1 MKKVF
6 LLVVFFTFC
15 NFLCSGQNTLWYF
28 GQANSSSNSPSSYGL
43 DFTTDPPTQR
53 NGESGLEFYESVSVV
68 SNTNGEVLFYSNGI
82 EIMDASH
89 VLMQGAPAA
98 LTGSQ
103 QGVTASSVQGAF
115 TLLKPG
121 STTEYYLFTA
131 AAEDGP
137 GNGLRSNRID
147 LSLPG
152 NGTVANPLGEVVSFD
167 SLLATTIGEMMTAYG
182 VCGTDTVWVIAH
194 EPASYNFIKVL
205 ITSNG
210 IQSVTPQ
217 SVSSPNQPGG
227 QDISNAT
234 KLRGSMDFNSDGT
247 KLILT
252 GQWPIGTHIFD
263 FNKSTGLISNHLAV
277 RDHNNNVYWGYGSE
291 FSPDGTKAYFCSN
304 VSQGLWQYDVIAGT
318 SAQVTSSGLHAEII
332 TGPDDVL
339 YIGKPNQSLTRSLA
353 TISNPN
359 NPLGS
364 IGYNFTAITF
374 PEIGPGFNNVV
385 SYAMPQG
392 FYCEVIEEC
401 TIDNESDKCNTDDA
415 FQLSAIPI
423 GGTFG
428 GGAYVDSAGMF
439 DPAAAGVG
447 THWVTYDNGCEK
459 PDSIQITVNECVPPC
474 LDTTLANTIPSVC
487 VDETIDL
494 SAYQV
499 TSDPGFWTVVSAPN
513 GASPPASIVG
523 QSVFDATGADF
534 STGDYTIR
542 FTLDDAP
549 LPGCPDSSERIITVN
564 PKPDITLPNTSFC
577 NGDSLELDA
586 GNPGA
591 TYQWSNGETTQT
603 QYFKTEGPHKVVV
616 TLSGCIDSS
625 EVTLT
630 VLEKPDVSIDA
641 PSASCSNNLPENLV
655 AAPVGGQWYI
665 NDIAVS
671 DPAQFNP
678 SSLGDGSHEIKY
690 EVINGNGCSD
700 IDSISHTLNVAPQI
714 TNMPSLNFLCK
725 DQPQSALSADPA
737 GGQWYVNN
745 ESSSDQ
751 FNPDSIGVFSVK
763 YVVSDGACSD
773 SDSITI
779 TVGAVPDVVIESI
792 DSICDNH
799 GEEILNAAPAEGQ
812 WYIDNNPSSNQF
824 NPAALGADTY
834 NVKYVFSNGVG
845 CSDSDSVS
853 VTIYDAPTVNLGP
866 NPFFCAGDSV
876 RLDAGPGFSNYDW
889 STGDSDRVI
898 YVDSPKVVVK
908 VTVTDPNGCTGTDN
922 VSVESK
928 PLPSIDL
935 GETLIVCEQD
945 SITLDATHPD
955 AFSYTWLPGNESDP
969 TIRVGSEDST
979 YSVTILDNV
988 GCEFTDSVQIS
999 QESLPTVNLGPD
1011 DIICDNVTTT
1021 LDAASSS
1028 DVSYIWLLDR
1038 VLIPDE
1044 NSQTLEAD
1052 SGEYIVTVS
1061 TENGCE
1067 SSDTVNIDNYQIPNI
1082 TLDSEYEF
1090 CQFDSVQ
1097 IDLGSIGVTYVWSTG
1112 DDTESIWAK
1121 SSGTISVEVT
1131 DVNSCINQATVVI
1144 KENLLPEINLS
1155 EIDSACEGREIPLN
1169 VEILNGVSY
1178 EWSNGHSDP
1187 DYTLVGPDTLTVVV
1201 TDDKNCVDSAT
1212 IQVKELPPLD
1222 LSNIDP
1228 NNQVC
1233 FQSEENNPI
1242 DAGDF
1247 EEAEYLWTLPD
1258 GSTEEGRSIVAYLEG
1273 DYVLNIT
1280 DKFNC
1285 KGNIVVNNHVIK
1297 IPFVDLGPDTSFCSL
1312 GKEEYTLRLNLTD
1325 DNVLGE
1331 ITWDEDNNNT
1341 NDTLFT
1347 ATYTPITVIGTLT
1360 DIETGCSTKDTA
1372 ELVEYCEPTIL
1383 TFPNIIVPN
1392 GVTNTTFRPIELTD
1406 EVLQKLLNNIL
1417 WSEFQV
1423 FNRWGIRVF
1432 QSENTLPRWEGFFEN
1447 RPVPTGTYYW
1457 IYRYKDSSVKIHTLN
1472 GFVDVLHE

>member
-1 MKKVF
+1 M
-6 LLVVFFTFC
+6 
-15 NFLCSGQNTLWYF
+15 
-28 GQANSSSNSPSSYGL
+28 
-43 DFTTDPPTQR
+43 
-53 NGESGLEFYESVSVV
+53 
-68 SNTNGEVLFYSNGI
+68 
-82 EIMDASH
+82 
-89 VLMQGAPAA
+89 
-98 LTGSQ
+98 
-103 QGVTASSVQGAF
+103 
-115 TLLKPG
+115 
-121 STTEYYLFTA
+121 
-131 AAEDGP
+131 
-137 GNGLRSNRID
+137 
-147 LSLPG
+147 
-152 NGTVANPLGEVVSFD
+152 
-167 SLLATTIGEMMTAYG
+167 
-182 VCGTDTVWVIAH
+182 
-194 EPASYNFIKVL
+194 
-205 ITSNG
+205 
-210 IQSVTPQ
+210 
-217 SVSSPNQPGG
+217 
-227 QDISNAT
+227 
-234 KLRGSMDFNSDGT
+234 
-247 KLILT
+247 
-252 GQWPIGTHIFD
+252 
-263 FNKSTGLISNHLAV
+263 
-277 RDHNNNVYWGYGSE
+277 
-291 FSPDGTKAYFCSN
+291 
-304 VSQGLWQYDVIAGT
+304 
-318 SAQVTSSGLHAEII
+318 
-332 TGPDDVL
+332 
-339 YIGKPNQSLTRSLA
+339 
-353 TISNPN
+353 
-359 NPLGS
+359 
-364 IGYNFTAITF
+364 
-374 PEIGPGFNNVV
+374 
-385 SYAMPQG
+385 
-392 FYCEVIEEC
+392 
-401 TIDNESDKCNTDDA
+401 
-415 FQLSAIPI
+415 
-423 GGTFG
+423 
-428 GGAYVDSAGMF
+428 
-439 DPAAAGVG
+439 
-447 THWVTYDNGCEK
+447 
-459 PDSIQITVNECVPPC
+459 
-474 LDTTLANTIPSVC
+474 
-487 VDETIDL
+487 
-494 SAYQV
+494 
-499 TSDPGFWTVVSAPN
+499 
-513 GASPPASIVG
+513 
-523 QSVFDATGADF
+523 
-534 STGDYTIR
+534 
-542 FTLDDAP
+542 
-549 LPGCPDSSERIITVN
+549 
-564 PKPDITLPNTSFC
+564 
-577 NGDSLELDA
+577 
-586 GNPGA
+586 
-591 TYQWSNGETTQT
+591 
-603 QYFKTEGPHKVVV
+603 
-616 TLSGCIDSS
+616 
-625 EVTLT
+625 
-630 VLEKPDVSIDA
+630 
-641 PSASCSNNLPENLV
+641 
-655 AAPVGGQWYI
+655 
-665 NDIAVS
+665 
-671 DPAQFNP
+671 
-678 SSLGDGSHEIKY
+678 
-690 EVINGNGCSD
+690 
-700 IDSISHTLNVAPQI
+700 
-714 TNMPSLNFLCK
+714 
-725 DQPQSALSADPA
+725 
-737 GGQWYVNN
+737 
-745 ESSSDQ
+745 
-751 FNPDSIGVFSVK
+751 
-763 YVVSDGACSD
+763 
-773 SDSITI
+773 
-779 TVGAVPDVVIESI
+779 
-792 DSICDNH
+792 
-799 GEEILNAAPAEGQ
+799 
-812 WYIDNNPSSNQF
+812 
-824 NPAALGADTY
+824 
-834 NVKYVFSNGVG
+834 
-845 CSDSDSVS
+845 
-853 VTIYDAPTVNLGP
+853 
-866 NPFFCAGDSV
+866 
-876 RLDAGPGFSNYDW
+876 
-889 STGDSDRVI
+889 
-898 YVDSPKVVVK
+898 
-908 VTVTDPNGCTGTDN
+908 
-922 VSVESK
+922 
-928 PLPSIDL
+928 
-935 GETLIVCEQD
+935 
-945 SITLDATHPD
+945 
-955 AFSYTWLPGNESDP
+955 
-969 TIRVGSEDST
+969 GSEDST

-1011 DIICDNVTTT
+1011 DIICDNVTTI

-1038 VLIPDE
+1038 ALIPDE

-1097 IDLGSIGVTYVWSTG
+1097 IDLGSIGVNYVWSTG